1 LEASEMN
8 GPDANYILAD
18 DILHGAQEIAE
29 FGGWTRRQVYH
40 FVSKHDLPVIRIG
53 SALSARKTSILKW
66 IGQREGVRPSRA
78 ENPGP
83 AGSPPRDRV

>member
-1 LEASEMN
+1 MN
-8 GPDANYILAD
+8 RPSANYILAD

-53 SALSARKTSILKW
+53 SALSARKSSILAW
-66 IGQREGVRPSRA
+66 IEQREGVRPDTG
-78 ENPGP
+78 EYPGP
-83 AGSPPRDRV
+83 ADSCPRDRG